1 MSVTDKLYQFVDFLG
16 RVLIFIP
23 EVKLSHLNLDKF
35 FSFFQVWAVS
45 IIIRNEYLYVYSYL

>member
-16 RVLIFIP
+16 RVLIFIA